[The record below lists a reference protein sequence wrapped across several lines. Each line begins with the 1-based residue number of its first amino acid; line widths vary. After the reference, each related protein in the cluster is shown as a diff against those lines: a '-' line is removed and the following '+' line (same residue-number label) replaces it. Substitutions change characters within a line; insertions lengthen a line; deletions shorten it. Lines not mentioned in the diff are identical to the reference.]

1 MLGKLLIAIG
11 VVSIVIGVL
20 VLYVPGA
27 IGWIGRL
34 PGDIN
39 IDRNG
44 TRIFV
49 PITSMIIISIV
60 LTVIVNLFFKR

>member
-11 VVSIVIGVL
+11 VILVAIGVL

-34 PGDIN
+34 PGDID
-39 IDRNG
+39 ISRNG

-60 LTVIVNLFFKR
+60 LTIIVNLFFRR